1 MLEPSEIT
9 AIIPVGGEA
18 KRMQPLTAEVSKA
31 LVRIV
36 GRPIVEFALV
46 ELARQGIRNF
56 IFGVKGYINYKSL
69 FDYFGEGIGFSA
81 KYGIEPR
88 AHIRYQ
94 PRIEDVGS
102 ADSVRINMEYYNVQG
117 DVLVV
122 QGDNIFDIDLKS
134 VMKFHEEKES
144 DMTIVLTKISDVE
157 SYGIAD
163 IAEDGRIIR
172 FVEKPKK
179 EVAPSKYANTGI
191 YILSGDMRSLYRS
204 HEVTSL
210 IAGGRLDFG
219 MDFIPYIIQKGLR
232 VYGYISDGEW
242 LDIGTPK
249 LYLEGMQRLL
259 YSASSTERFGEPI
272 KEIGRVWVK
281 GQSREAEQR
290 RREIISKAKEG
301 RIRLEGSVLLGRHTR
316 IGDGTVIRDSAI
328 DNYCVVG
335 NNVTVERSSLMDGVV
350 VGDGAQIQDSIVGR
364 YVDIKSSMQKPT
376 WLVGLCVIGDDATI
390 SEGCTLVSTK
400 VFPHARVIQDSKRMN
415 EIVIK

>member
-210 IAGGRLDFG
+210 IA
-219 MDFIPYIIQKGLR
+219 
-232 VYGYISDGEW
+232 
-242 LDIGTPK
+242 
-249 LYLEGMQRLL
+249 EG
-259 YSASSTERFGEPI
+259 A
-272 KEIGRVWVK
+272 
-281 GQSREAEQR
+281 
-290 RREIISKAKEG
+290 
-301 RIRLEGSVLLGRHTR
+301 
-316 IGDGTVIRDSAI
+316 
-328 DNYCVVG
+328 
-335 NNVTVERSSLMDGVV
+335 
-350 VGDGAQIQDSIVGR
+350 
-364 YVDIKSSMQKPT
+364 
-376 WLVGLCVIGDDATI
+376 
-390 SEGCTLVSTK
+390 
-400 VFPHARVIQDSKRMN
+400 
-415 EIVIK
+415 